1 MVSHMAGSPHTA
13 PVFPATRWSIVVA
26 ATGEGMSARIALE
39 ELCRQY
45 WLPLYAFAR
54 QRGFGPEDAEDTTQ
68 SFLAEVTTGGLL
80 ASADPQR
87 GHLRTWLLAAFQ
99 HDLIDRHR
107 RDACVRR
114 GGTAET
120 ISMDVTGA
128 ERLLDSHCVQ
138 QIPEQC
144 FDRAW
149 ALTTLNAA
157 ASRLGAEYNARGKSA
172 LFQVLQPFLDPEGGG
187 DHAAAAAAARMEV
200 NALRQ
205 AIFRLRQR
213 FRTLLREVI
222 ADTLCQPDER
232 LVDEEIAALKAA
244 LSAR

>member
-1 MVSHMAGSPHTA
+1 MA
-13 PVFPATRWSIVVA
+13 A
-26 ATGEGMSARIALE
+26 AGEGAPARMALE

-54 QRGFGPEDAEDTTQ
+54 QRGFSPEDAEDTTQ
-68 SFLAEVTTGGLL
+68 SFLAEVSTGGLL
-80 ASADPQR
+80 AAADPRR

-99 HDLIDRHR
+99 HDLLDRRR
-107 RDACVRR
+107 RDTCARR
-114 GGTAET
+114 GGTAEKLS
-120 ISMDVTGA
+120 IDVPEA
-128 ERLLDSHCVQ
+128 ERLLDSHCLQ
-138 QIPEQC
+138 HLPEVC

-149 ALTTLNAA
+149 ALTTLHTA
-157 ASRLGAEYNARGKSA
+157 ASRLGAEYAARGKSA
-172 LFQVLQPFLDPEGGG
+172 LFQLLQPFLDPGSDG
-187 DHAAAAAAARMEV
+187 DQATAAAAAGMDA

-222 ADTLCQPDER
+222 ADTLSQPDER
-232 LVDEEIAALKAA
+232 LVDEELQALKAA